1 MATREERRAAMGGD
15 LSSPGTVR
23 RPSRRGEII
32 DAVIRVLAEATVA
45 QMTVEQV
52 AAEANIGVTALY
64 YHFAGKEELFD
75 EAFKVCLQRVSHA
88 VIDERS
94 RADSLN
100 ADALHEVI
108 HASWA
113 WWRTHPLESRV
124 LLLHAG
130 GATSG
135 SRRAWSEWQ
144 EFHALRAFDYLAPAD
159 RPSLTTRQG
168 KEMYAARLLGFH
180 FLNAMLVGTQH
191 AWLGGPLRSLP
202 ARELADVLADTLVPM
217 LLGTVE
223 LPSRSS
229 RK

>member
-1 MATREERRAAMGGD
+1 LGD
-15 LSSPGTVR
+15 GLSLPVTVR

-32 DAVIRVLAEATVA
+32 EAVIRVLAETTLAR
-45 QMTVEQV
+45 MTVEQV
-52 AAEANIGVTALY
+52 AAEASIGVTALY

-75 EAFKVCLQRVSHA
+75 EAFKVCMQRVSQA
-88 VIDERS
+88 IVDERS
-94 RADSLN
+94 RTDSLN
-100 ADALHEVI
+100 AEALHEVI

-144 EFHALRAFDYLAPAD
+144 EFHAVRAFDYLAPAD
-159 RPSLTTRQG
+159 RPSPTSRNG
-168 KEMYAARLLGFH
+168 KEMYATRLLGFH

-202 ARELADVLADTLVPM
+202 ASELAEVLADTLVPM
-217 LLGTVE
+217 LLGKVDP
-223 LPSRSS
+223 LSRAS